1 MAELFAFTYEEK
13 KQMAARTAQLL
24 KEEIGLK
31 GDAIQA
37 VYLIPEIDEGHMTI
51 EQVEE
56 QYGPQVARILHGLNR
71 IQQLYQKNPVIE
83 ASSSCIRRIPLLKA
97 RTSVTCCF
105 HSLKICG

>member
-1 MAELFAFTYEEK
+1 MAALFAFTYAER
-13 KQMAARTAQLL
+13 KQMAAQTAAILE
-24 KEEIGLK
+24 EEIGLK

-37 VYLIPEIDEGHMTI
+37 VYLIPEIDEGRMTL

-83 ASSSCIRRIPLLKA
+83 SENFRNLLL
-97 RTSVTCCF
+97 S
-105 HSLKICG
+105 